1 MLSERL
7 GALHFLTAF
16 ISYNALFWPMHRLGV
31 WGMTRRHH
39 TYFVTTE
46 EALGSLP
53 MEAAGWNMF
62 ISVSA
67 FIFFFSNFI
76 MVGNMIISSIRG
88 VDAPADPWG
97 SWSFEW
103 MTSSPPPTPS
113 FGHFDGEKWHD
124 LPKLKDANDHIA
136 NEPGVIS
143 RWFERLMVP
152 NDELGGH
159 SE

>member
-1 MLSERL
+1 
-7 GALHFLTAF
+7 
-16 ISYNALFWPMHRLGV
+16 
-31 WGMTRRHH
+31 
-39 TYFVTTE
+39 
-46 EALGSLP
+46 
-53 MEAAGWNMF
+53 
-62 ISVSA
+62 
-67 FIFFFSNFI
+67 

-136 NEPGVIS
+136 NEPGIIS